1 MGQSDGLQRRSIGG
15 AIFLIA
21 LGLLFLFF
29 NLRPE
34 ADPWPVV
41 SRYWP
46 LLLVFLGL
54 GKLWDYLW
62 LCRHPGAAPGQRIS
76 GASVAL
82 ILLLILFGAAVVRG
96 KYTRAP
102 AHDAPSVHD
111 VKAIERQGAQS
122 LRADIEMPAGQL
134 RLSGGSSRLLDADFR
149 YSANQ
154 GTPHVDYSVSNGVGD
169 LHIRQHGES
178 VHFDRTENDWDL
190 RLGNDVPLDLRLE
203 MGAGSGELRLRDVP
217 LTRLRVEMGAGELR
231 ADLTGARKND
241 LQADIQGGV
250 GKATIRLPRN
260 VGVIVHASGG
270 LGSIDAHGLKNDGGA
285 YVNDVY
291 GKSPVTL
298 KLNVEGGIGQIELE
312 LEP

>member
-29 NLRPE
+29 KLRPE

-41 SRYWP
+41 SQYWP

-62 LCRHPGAAPGQRIS
+62 LRRNPGAAAGPRIS

-82 ILLLILFGAAVVRG
+82 LLLLILFAAAVVRG
-96 KYTRAP
+96 KYTGAL
-102 AHDAPSVHD
+102 AHDLHD
-111 VKAIERQGAQS
+111 VKALERQGAQS
-122 LRADIEMPAGQL
+122 LRADIEMPAGRL
-134 RLSGGSSRLLDADFR
+134 RLSGGSSRLLDADFH

-154 GTPHVDYSVSNGVGD
+154 GAPRVGYDVSSGVGE
-169 LHIRQHGES
+169 LRIRQHGES
-178 VHFDRTENDWDL
+178 VHFGRTENDWDL
-190 RLGNDVPLDLRLE
+190 RFSNDVPLDLRLQ
-203 MGAGSGELRLRDVP
+203 MGAGSGDLRLRDVP
-217 LTRLRVEMGAGELR
+217 LTRLSVEMGAGELR
-231 ADLTGARKND
+231 ADLTGARKSD
-241 LQADIQGGV
+241 LQADIHGGV

-270 LGSIDAHGLKNDGGA
+270 LGSIDAHGFKYDGGA
-285 YVNDVY
+285 YVNDAY

-298 KLNVEGGIGQIELE
+298 KLTVEGGIGQIDLE

>member
-54 GKLWDYLW
+54 GKLWDYIW
-62 LCRHPGAAPGQRIS
+62 LRQHPAAAAGPRIS

-96 KYTRAP
+96 KYTGAL
-102 AHDAPSVHD
+102 AHDVHD
-111 VKAIERQGAQS
+111 VKALERQGAQS
-122 LRADIEMPAGQL
+122 LRADIEIPAGQL

-154 GTPHVDYSVSNGVGD
+154 GAPRVDYNISSGIGE
-169 LHIRQHGES
+169 LRIRQDS
-178 VHFDRTENDWDL
+178 QTVHFGRTENDWDL
-190 RLGNDVPLDLRLE
+190 RFSNDVPLDLRLQ
-203 MGAGSGELRLRDVP
+203 MGAGSGDLRLRDVP
-217 LTRLRVEMGAGELR
+217 LSRLSVEMGAGELR
-231 ADLTGARKND
+231 ADLTGERKSD
-241 LQADIQGGV
+241 LQAHIQGGV
-250 GKATIRLPRN
+250 GRATIRLPRN
-260 VGVIVHASGG
+260 VGVLVHASGG
-270 LGSIDAHGLKNDGGA
+270 LGSIDAHGLKSDGGA
-285 YVNDVY
+285 YVNDAY

-298 KLNVEGGIGQIELE
+298 KLNVEGGIGQISLE